1 MGFAEVTPVY
11 VDLMTYNKYA
21 TRTAD
26 SAEFDALK
34 EMFTIYLNRDV
45 CSMPSAKYTR
55 GMALLIAHHY
65 AMDDTQAPDAGGS
78 DRIVGPV
85 TSERV
90 GDLSKTRGL
99 QPYIGTVKGRN
110 TYLMQSRW
118 GVEFLYLMKTFK
130 PTPAVT

>member
-1 MGFAEVTPVY
+1 MSFVDVTPAY

-34 EMFTIYLNRDV
+34 DMFTVYLNSSACAV
-45 CSMPSAKYTR
+45 PSAKYTR
-55 GMALLIAHHY
+55 GLALLIAHHY
-65 AMDDTQAPDAGGS
+65 AMDDTQTPDAGGS
-78 DRIVGPV
+78 DLVVGPV

-90 GDLSKTRGL
+90 GDLSRTRGL

-110 TYLMQSRW
+110 TYLVQSRW
-118 GVEFLYLMKTFK
+118 GVEFMYLIKTFK
-130 PTPAVT
+130 ATPIVT

>member
-1 MGFAEVTPVY
+1 MAFVDVTPAY

-21 TRTAD
+21 TRTAN

-34 EMFTIYLNRDV
+34 DMFTVYLNRDINF
-45 CSMPSAKYTR
+45 MPSAKYTR
-55 GMALLIAHHY
+55 GMALMIAHHY
-65 AMDDTQAPDAGGS
+65 AMDDTQQPDEGGS
-78 DRIVGPV
+78 DLVVGPV

-90 GDLSKTRGL
+90 GDLSQTRGL

-118 GVEFLYLMKTFK
+118 GVEFMYLMKTFK
-130 PTPAVT
+130 ATPAVT